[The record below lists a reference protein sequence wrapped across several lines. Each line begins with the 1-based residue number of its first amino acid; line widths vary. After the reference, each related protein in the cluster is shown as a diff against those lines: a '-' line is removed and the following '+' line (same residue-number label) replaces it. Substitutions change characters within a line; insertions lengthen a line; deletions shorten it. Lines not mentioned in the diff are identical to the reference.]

1 MANFL
6 KIFGHLLKAKV
17 VFGNIFNLF
26 WQIIYA
32 FGQILI
38 VANGQILNI

>member
-1 MANFL
+1 MRA
-6 KIFGHLLKAKV
+6 KI

-32 FGQILI
+32 FGQMLI
-38 VANGQILNI
+38 IVNCQILNI